1 MKSVFFCNKPKIIK
15 SVFDEESMNRA
26 KDLFGIDDTIYTKR
40 MIMES
45 PEIFQDTEYIFSSWG
60 MPVFTAKE
68 LKDLFPSLKC
78 IFYAAGTVQKFARP
92 FLKKGVRIFSAW
104 AANAVPVAEFTVAEI
119 ILAGKGFFPQSRLMS
134 IGKQEKARRDMVKYI
149 GNYKQKVGL
158 IGCGMIGSLV
168 AEFLKQYSLEVLV
181 YDPYISDEK
190 LSALG
195 AKRASLEEIFSSCR
209 VISNHLPNHKETRKM
224 FDEKLFSMMLPNS
237 SFINTAR
244 GNQVNE
250 DDLVRILKKRRDI
263 TALLDVTYPEPA
275 RADHPFFSLP
285 NCYVTPHIAGS
296 RAGEVS
302 RMAEYIMNEAE
313 CYIKN
318 EPCKYEVTLEMLKTM
333 A

>member
-1 MKSVFFCNKPKIIK
+1 
-15 SVFDEESMNRA
+15 
-26 KDLFGIDDTIYTKR
+26 
-40 MIMES
+40 
-45 PEIFQDTEYIFSSWG
+45 
-60 MPVFTAKE
+60 
-68 LKDLFPSLKC
+68 
-78 IFYAAGTVQKFARP
+78 
-92 FLKKGVRIFSAW
+92 
-104 AANAVPVAEFTVAEI
+104 
-119 ILAGKGFFPQSRLMS
+119 MS

-250 DDLVRILKKRRDI
+250 DDLVRMLKKRKDI